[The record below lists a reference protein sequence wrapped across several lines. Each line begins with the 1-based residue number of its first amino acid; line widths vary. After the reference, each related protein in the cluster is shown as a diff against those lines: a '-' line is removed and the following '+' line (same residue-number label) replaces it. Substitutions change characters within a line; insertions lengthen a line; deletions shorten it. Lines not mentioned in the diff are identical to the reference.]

1 MAASESPPAAPDP
14 SPPRTP
20 SPRRY
25 GGDTWAGARA
35 LIHSDYEAMLR
46 HFMAEERPSLAR
58 RIYWFLLPNFLGLAV
73 YRLSHLTYTKGWRNL
88 ARTLYMFKVYA
99 TRMEISPQT
108 VIGPGAIISHANG
121 VTLDGHIGA
130 RCHIYGQ
137 CNTGRGF
144 SVQDVGAG
152 AGLPVIGDDVVL
164 AYGCMVIGGI
174 QIGDRARIGPGA
186 IVSRDVPPG
195 AMVLGPASRVVR
207 DCVGSGSAVH
217 HLKDVA

>member
-1 MAASESPPAAPDP
+1 MATSDP
-14 SPPRTP
+14 SPAESAPLPPP
-20 SPRRY
+20 SLRHY
-25 GGDTWAGARA
+25 GGETWAGTRA
-35 LIHSDYEAMLR
+35 LIRSDYDAMLR
-46 HFMAEERPSLAR
+46 HFLVEDRPSLAR
-58 RIYWFLLPNFLGLAV
+58 RLYWFLLPNFFGLTL
-73 YRLSHLTYTKGWRNL
+73 YRLCHLAYAKGWRNL
-88 ARTLYMFKVYA
+88 ARSLYMFKVYT

-144 SVQDVGAG
+144 SMQDVGAG

-174 QIGDRARIGPGA
+174 QVGDRARIGPGA
-186 IVSRDVPPG
+186 IVSRDVPAD
-195 AMVLGPASRVVR
+195 AMVLGPASRTVR

-217 HLKDVA
+217 KLQDAA